1 MERINVRVPND
12 LKEAVRLIA
21 EREGVSQASVGRL
34 ALRRLVDFDRSAQ
47 RYRQQVEQTK
57 REEGM

>member
-1 MERINVRVPND
+1 
-12 LKEAVRLIA
+12 
-21 EREGVSQASVGRL
+21 VGRL

-47 RYRQQVEQTK
+47 HYRQQVEQMK